1 MVLKEVPNFVK
12 KLEETTVI
20 NDVQVGS
27 PHFHFIDSSQIKGK
41 SLYSWLLDE
50 INSTLETVLHIFAI
64 SKYYQVLLSII
75 NHPRN
80 LYYKSKRFSK
90 KACS

>member
-41 SLYSWLLDE
+41 SLYMKL
-50 INSTLETVLHIFAI
+50 IV
-64 SKYYQVLLSII
+64 Y
-75 NHPRN
+75 
-80 LYYKSKRFSK
+80 
-90 KACS
+90 

>member
-41 SLYSWLLDE
+41 SLYFCLIDE
-50 INSTLETVLHIFAI
+50 MNDKLETVLHVF
-64 SKYYQVLLSII
+64 KGCMYL
-75 NHPRN
+75 
-80 LYYKSKRFSK
+80 
-90 KACS
+90 

>member
-1 MVLKEVPNFVK
+1 MDTIKFEVVLKEVPNFVK

-41 SLYSWLLDE
+41 SLYFWLLDE
-50 INSTLETVLHIFAI
+50 IDSILETVVQKIF
-64 SKYYQVLLSII
+64 LII
-75 NHPRN
+75 CIKVRKDSQNKT
-80 LYYKSKRFSK
+80 YS
-90 KACS
+90 